1 MIPSGEEVEASL
13 TNIVVIGMG
22 YVGIPC
28 AALLADVPGFRVT
41 GVQRRSE
48 RSGWKIEWLN
58 AGKCPFEGDEPGLA
72 ELIHR
77 VAVEK
82 KTFRVTDDYSVCREA
97 DVILIDVQTPVDE
110 DHVPR
115 YESLR
120 EACEQVGRYLQPETL
135 VIIESTVAPG
145 TIQHV
150 IQPILERESGL
161 KAGQGKDPQSAI
173 RNPQFCLAF
182 SYERVMP
189 GKLLDFLVN
198 MPRVV
203 GGANEESTRR
213 AVELYGHIVK
223 EEITATDCLTAEAAK
238 TVENTYRDVNIA
250 FANEMALVC
259 ESLGVD
265 MFEVRRLVNARRD
278 RHVHLPGAG
287 VGGHCLPKDPWL
299 LNHGVNSYGRKAVK
313 SELLALARRINDGMP
328 GHMAELTKEALADA
342 GRSLKGSRIAVLGV
356 AYLEDSDDTRNTP
369 AVPLIRA
376 LLARGAEVVAHDPY
390 VRQEEWLQL
399 PGSMLAL
406 SPAEGFQVELMRDLT
421 EALRGADA
429 AVIVTR
435 HREYVE
441 LANGQISKSTNP
453 QIGKSAGGLAWMKE
467 LMRTPVIVDG
477 RNVFDRRVCEQSG
490 FVYRGVGKG
499 NRERRSKGAEELSR
513 TSPTL
518 RQAQGTA

>member
-1 MIPSGEEVEASL
+1 MHTAELGTEMRD
-13 TNIVVIGMG
+13 TKTIVVIGMG

-28 AALLADVPGFRVT
+28 AALLADVEGFNVI
-41 GVQRRSE
+41 GLQRRSE

-82 KTFRVTDDYSVCREA
+82 KTFRVTDDYSVCQEA

-110 DHVPR
+110 DHIPR
-115 YESLR
+115 YEALR
-120 EACEQVGRYLQPETL
+120 EACERVGKYLQSQTL

-145 TIQHV
+145 TTQNV
-150 IQPILERESGL
+150 VRPILERESGL
-161 KAGQGKDPQSAI
+161 VAGQPDDSRITPRPGRPMAGLVEGQHA
-173 RNPQFCLAF
+173 RRFYLAF

-189 GKLLDFLVN
+189 GKLLEFLVN

-203 GGANEESTRR
+203 GGVDEESTRR
-213 AVELYGHIVK
+213 AVELYRHIVK
-223 EEITATDCLTAEAAK
+223 REITATDCLTAESAK

-265 MFEVRRLVNARRD
+265 MFEVRRLVNARSD

-299 LNHGVNSYGRKAVK
+299 LNHGANCYGCKPVK
-313 SELLALARRINDGMP
+313 SELLKVARIINDSMP
-328 GHMAELTKEALADA
+328 LHMAQLVEEALAA
-342 GRSLKGSRIAVLGV
+342 VGRSVTSSRIAVLGV

-369 AVPLIRA
+369 AVPLIRE
-376 LLARGAEVVAHDPY
+376 LLAKGAEVVAHDPY
-390 VRQEEWLQL
+390 VRQEEWLQV
-399 PGSMLAL
+399 SV
-406 SPAEGFQVELMRDLT
+406 FQVELMQDLT
-421 EALRGADA
+421 ESLRGVDA
-429 AVIVTR
+429 AVIITR
-435 HREYVE
+435 HREYGE
-441 LANGQISKSTNP
+441 LARGRISKSTNP
-453 QIGKSAGGLAWMKE
+453 QTGRSAGGLAWMRE

-477 RNVFDRRVCEQSG
+477 RNVFDRSDCEQSG

-499 NRERRSKGAEELSR
+499 
-513 TSPTL
+513 
-518 RQAQGTA
+518 